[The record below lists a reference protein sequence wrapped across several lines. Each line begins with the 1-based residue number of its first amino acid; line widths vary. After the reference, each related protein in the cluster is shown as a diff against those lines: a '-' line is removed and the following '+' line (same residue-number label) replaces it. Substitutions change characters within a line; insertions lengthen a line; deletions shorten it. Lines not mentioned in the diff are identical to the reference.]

1 MPYLGMVKP
10 KRALPR
16 PKDPMQL
23 AKLVG
28 DIATEQVKDQQES
41 ELPTPDEVRRV
52 MSALGRIGGPKGGK
66 ARAESLSAK
75 QRSKIAKNAALS
87 RWNKK

>member
-1 MPYLGMVKP
+1 MVKP

>member
-1 MPYLGMVKP
+1 
-10 KRALPR
+10 
-16 PKDPMQL
+16 MQL

-28 DIATEQVKDQQES
+28 DIATEQVKDERAS
-41 ELPTPDEVRRV
+41 EIPTSDEIRRV

-66 ARAESLSAK
+66 ARAESLSSK
-75 QRSKIAKNAALS
+75 QRSKIAQKAALI